1 MGGLY
6 CLQNPDK
13 HHQLIVMDQ
22 YNLDNKPKSRLK
34 SEKLNLSKGLQH
46 NNAALKIQKVVR
58 GYLAKKNLVRVIN
71 AFIIN
76 LITNMKAK
84 YVRKDILDYLHV
96 SVLDLEQSGLFE
108 DYKNTRYYKENI
120 LNQGNNKFLV
130 NLPAIHVETPNGKEI
145 YEGFWN
151 LKGKYEGY
159 GILVKADGSKY
170 EGFWKDGLLEG
181 IGRFFSN
188 DGNYYEGNFLKGVT
202 TGFGIYI
209 HSDRTRYQGE
219 WLNDQPHGKGKEF
232 FPDGSV
238 FEGIFVYGKK
248 IGHCVYSWADG
259 SYYVGEIL
267 NDYFNGK
274 GRYSWSDGKLYEG
287 EWKDNLLHGKGILK
301 YPDGSYYDGYF
312 LNNQRNG
319 FGKYY
324 WNEERYYEGT
334 WSNGKQHGKGVYYK
348 NGKVIEG
355 VWNKGKIQKSL
366 HIKNSHSKNKSLSI
380 GINSDNEISD
390 CGNQYFDTKEN
401 YTLFSTKGINSNDK
415 FNFRSKNEKSINQT
429 NSLKK
434 LVGKR

>member
-13 HHQLIVMDQ
+13 HHQFIVMDQ
-22 YNLDNKPKSRLK
+22 YNFENKPKSRLK
-34 SEKLNLSKGLQH
+34 SENINLSKGLKH
-46 NNAALKIQKVVR
+46 GNAAIKIQKVVR

-84 YVRKDILDYLHV
+84 YVRKDIIDYLHV

-120 LNQGNNKFLV
+120 LKQGSNKFLV
-130 NLPAIHVETPNGKEI
+130 NLPAIHVETTNGKEI

-170 EGFWKDGLLEG
+170 EGFWKDGSLEG
-181 IGRFFSN
+181 IGRFFSS
-188 DGNYYEGNFLKGVT
+188 DGNYYEGNFVNGVT
-202 TGFGIYI
+202 SGFGIYI
-209 HSDRTRYQGE
+209 HNDRTRYQGE
-219 WLNDQPHGKGKEF
+219 WLNDQPHGRGKEF

-238 FEGIFVYGKK
+238 FEGNFLIGKK
-248 IGHCVYSWADG
+248 IGQCVYSWADG

-274 GRYSWSDGKLYEG
+274 GRYSWSDGKIYEG
-287 EWKDNLLHGKGILK
+287 EWKDNLLHGKGILR

-319 FGKYY
+319 FGKYH
-324 WNEERYYEGT
+324 WNDERYFEGT
-334 WSNGKQHGKGVYYK
+334 WSNGKQHGKGTYYK
-348 NGKVIEG
+348 SGKTIEG
-355 VWNKGKIQKSL
+355 VWNQGKIQKSL
-366 HIKNSHSKNKSLSI
+366 NISNSHSKKKSISI
-380 GINSDNEISD
+380 GMAGSDNEISD
-390 CGNQYFDTKEN
+390 FNNHYFDSKEN
-401 YTLFSTKGINSNDK
+401 YTLSSTNGIHSHEK
-415 FNFRSKNEKSINQT
+415 FNMRNKSEKTLNQT
-429 NSLKK
+429 SSIKWLHKK
-434 LVGKR
+434 